1 VSSATHARGL
11 VLRGRCPACAEL
23 LGPRSLFGSA
33 PCGRCESAIDSS
45 LVGASLAERVEAR
58 GRRQLWGI
66 ALAVGLAQ
74 LLLGWMPL
82 AGALALVLAA
92 AWIRVGIL
100 QPTSAMLSP
109 KRRVLT
115 RWTAR
120 LLMGAAVAATVI
132 ATEALTL
139 LPVVGLPIKAG
150 IGAAEVAL
158 VAWAVGAY
166 VHWQLRR
173 EASNQAIA
181 SWEWSILA
189 LALASLIASVIALA
203 LALVWLAAALELVV
217 IWLK

>member
-1 VSSATHARGL
+1 MAHARAL

-33 PCGRCESAIDSS
+33 PCVACENAIDPA
-45 LVGASLAERVEAR
+45 LVGTALADGVEAR
-58 GRRQLWGI
+58 GRRRLWGL

-82 AGALALVLAA
+82 ASALVLVLAA

-100 QPTSAMLSP
+100 QPTSAMLSAR
-109 KRRVLT
+109 RRVLT

-120 LLMGAAVAATVI
+120 LSMAAAVAATVI
-132 ATEALTL
+132 VGEALTL
-139 LPVVGLPIKAG
+139 LPLLGLPLKVA

-158 VAWAVGAY
+158 FGWAVTAY

-173 EASNQAIA
+173 EAARQAIA
-181 SWEWSILA
+181 GWEWSILA
-189 LALASLIASVIALA
+189 LAFGLLFASVVALA
-203 LALVWLAAALELVV
+203 LALVWLGSALYALLG
-217 IWLK
+217 WPT